1 MPEYL
6 ETTID
11 KFTFKVATGRLY
23 SAEGVWVLWLQ
34 PESNSRIRVGLS
46 DYLQQHS
53 GDVAFVHPKPVGTKL
68 AAGDELAELETMKMV
83 LSLPSAVAGT
93 VVEVNQS
100 LDLNPEVVNQDPYD
114 KGWLAVL
121 KVENWEAER
130 AKLLEPPAYFSVMQS
145 QVDEE
150 LKQK

>member
-6 ETTID
+6 ETTVD
-11 KFTFKVATGRLY
+11 KFTFRVATDRLY
-23 SAEGVWVLWLQ
+23 SAEGAWVLWVQ
-34 PESNSRIRVGLS
+34 PQGDNRIRVGLS

-53 GDVAFVHPKPVGTKL
+53 GDVAFVHTKPVGTKL
-68 AAGDELAELETMKMV
+68 AAGDELAELETMKMI
-83 LSLPSAVAGT
+83 LTLPSPIAGT
-93 VVEVNQS
+93 VVEVNET
-100 LDLNPEVVNQDPYD
+100 LDLTPEIVNQDPYG
-114 KGWLAVL
+114 KGWLVVL